1 MSRYEIVYKRDGTYE
16 IIQPDF
22 DGVLYW
28 TGWIFDTKKDAIEFA
43 KQLKET
49 DKLMTDKQT
58 MQDHIEDLMGERN
71 LLLND
76 IRHLERILEQ
86 AFTIMGGHHHNCLMG
101 MMCNCG
107 FMHWHARQDAKK

>member
-1 MSRYEIVYKRDGTYE
+1 MSRYEIVCKRDETYE

-28 TGWIFDTKKDAIEFA
+28 TGWIFDTKKDAMQFVNY
-43 KQLKET
+43 LKET
-49 DKLMTDKQT
+49 YKLMTDKQT
-58 MQDHIEDLMGERN
+58 MQDHIEDLIGERN

-86 AFTIMGGHHHNCLMG
+86 AFTIMGGHHDNCLMG